1 LTSREEAAQQALEIY
16 DQHPNLVARFDTIE
30 GPVVVKWFGWR
41 HQIHA
46 VLSPFR
52 ASRAWR
58 SWKTAK
64 ALEQAGAST
73 PSPLFV
79 HTRRCLGFVRENYLI
94 TSAIHPHHRLRVL
107 LKSDAPV
114 EILERVVSALALII
128 ARMHHSGILHRDL
141 TSGNFLVDEAGQ
153 VYITD
158 LNRARHLGRITISQ
172 RLKDLARIS
181 FAAKDAALP
190 SRLAKIFFR
199 IYGAETS
206 EEVNWEEEYWNYRQR
221 RLKKRRLKLR
231 LKRLLAR

>member
-1 LTSREEAAQQALEIY
+1 LTSREEADQQALEIY
-16 DQHPNLVARFDTIE
+16 DQHPNLVARIETTE

-41 HQIHA
+41 HRMHV

-64 ALEQAGAST
+64 ALEQVGAFT

-79 HTRRCLGFVRENYLI
+79 YTRRCLGFVRENYLI
-94 TSAIHPHHRLRVL
+94 TAAIHPHQRLRVL

-114 EILERVVSALALII
+114 EFMEGVVSELALFI
-128 ARMHHSGILHRDL
+128 ARMHNGGVLHRDL
-141 TSGNFLVDEAGQ
+141 TSGNFLVDEVGQ
-153 VYITD
+153 VYLTD
-158 LNRARHLGRITISQ
+158 LNRARHKDRITISQ

-181 FAAKDAALP
+181 FSAKNATLT
-190 SRLAKIFFR
+190 SRLVQTFFR
-199 IYGAETS
+199 IYGTETS

-221 RLKKRRLKLR
+221 RLKKRRQKLR
-231 LKRLLAR
+231 LKRFLAR